1 MIFRAIVGSLLVVI
15 LALVIA
21 IVVLWGK
28 GQRSANQ
35 FAQAASDLKE
45 MQLANDQLRTSL
57 SEAQANSETLA
68 DQLKLERESLQNYQA
83 QKQEISSTL
92 LQKKETIR
100 ILERENQV
108 VNDWSNTPL
117 PIHIVGVLNQA
128 STIPRNRDKDRVPI
142 MPPS

>member
-1 MIFRAIVGSLLVVI
+1 MIFRAIVGSLLAVI

-21 IVVLWGK
+21 TVVLWGK

-68 DQLKLERESLQNYQA
+68 VQLKLERESLQKYQA
-83 QKQEISSTL
+83 QKQEISNSL

-108 VNDWSNTPL
+108 VNDWSNTPV
-117 PIHIVGVLNQA
+117 PIHIVGLLNQA
-128 STIPRNRDKDRVPI
+128 NSTARSRDKDGISSV
-142 MPPS
+142 PPS

>member
-21 IVVLWGK
+21 TVVLWGK

-35 FAQAASDLKE
+35 YTQAASDLKTL
-45 MQLANDQLRTSL
+45 QLANDQLRTSL

-68 DQLKLERESLQNYQA
+68 EQLKLERESLQNYQA

-92 LQKKETIR
+92 LHKKETIR
-100 ILERENQV
+100 ILERENQA

-117 PIHIVGVLNQA
+117 PIHIIGVLNQA
-128 STIPRNRDKDRVPI
+128 STSPRNRDQDRVSI
-142 MPPS
+142 VPPS